1 MSKAEKTLDWQPA
14 CSLDLLRD
22 RAQLLSKLRVFFSQ
36 RNVLEVETPTL
47 YPFANPDPMIEGFEV
62 LKSQTD
68 LSSLHLQTSPEFA
81 MKRLLAAGSGA
92 IYQICRAYRRSET
105 GRYHNPEF
113 TILEW
118 YRPGFTLHQL
128 MQEVEDLLMLVLP
141 ASLIR
146 HAVDYI
152 TYQSAFSKAVG
163 LDPLT
168 ATIAEF
174 VLAAT
179 RIGYPEA
186 ERLCADNRSAWL
198 DFLFSHA
205 VQPQL
210 PKQRI
215 VFVYNYPAC
224 QSALARLHPQ
234 QPEVAERV
242 EVFING
248 IELGNGFQELTDS
261 TQQRQRFIEQQAE
274 RAQQGMMVHRL
285 DEDLLA
291 ALDAGLPDAAGI
303 AIGLDRLLM
312 LICNT
317 DHIREVLTFPLMEI

>member
-1 MSKAEKTLDWQPA
+1 VSKAEETLDWQPT
-14 CSLDLLRD
+14 CSLDLIRG
-22 RAQLLSKLRVFFSQ
+22 RAQLLSKLRVFFAQ
-36 RNVLEVETPTL
+36 RNVLEVETPAL
-47 YPFANPDPMIEGFEV
+47 YPFANPEPMIEGFEV

-68 LSSLHLQTSPEFA
+68 LSNLYLQTSPEFA

-141 ASLIR
+141 ASRIQ
-146 HAVDYI
+146 HAAAYL
-152 TYQSAFSKAVG
+152 TYQAAFGNAVG
-163 LDPLT
+163 LNPLT
-168 ATIAEF
+168 ATISDF
-174 VLAAT
+174 VAAAKT
-179 RIGYPEA
+179 HGYHEA
-186 ERLCADNRSAWL
+186 ETLCADNRSAWL
-198 DFLFSHA
+198 DFLFSHV

-210 PKQRI
+210 PEQRI

-224 QSALARLHPQ
+224 QAALARLHPQ
-234 QPEVAERV
+234 QSEVAERV

-248 IELGNGFQELTDS
+248 VELGNGFQELTDS
-261 TQQRQRFIEQQAE
+261 KQQRQRFIEQQAE
-274 RAQQGMMVHRL
+274 REKQGMMVPCL
-285 DEDLLA
+285 DENLLA
-291 ALDAGLPDAAGI
+291 ALDAGLPETAGI

-317 DHIREVLTFPLMEI
+317 DHISEVLTFPLR

>member
-1 MSKAEKTLDWQPA
+1 M
-14 CSLDLLRD
+14 
-22 RAQLLSKLRVFFSQ
+22 LSKLRVFFAQ
-36 RNVLEVETPTL
+36 RDVLEVETPTL
-47 YPFANPDPMIEGFEV
+47 YPCANPEPMIEGFEV

-68 LSSLHLQTSPEFA
+68 LSRLYLQTSPEFA

-128 MQEVEDLLMLVLP
+128 MQEVEELLMSVLS
-141 ASLIR
+141 ASQIQ
-146 HAVDYI
+146 HAADYL
-152 TYQSAFSKAVG
+152 TYQAVFRKAVG

-168 ATIAEF
+168 ATIADFEF
-174 VLAAT
+174 AAIRLA
-179 RIGYPEA
+179 YPEA
-186 ERLCADNRSAWL
+186 ELLCANNRSAWL
-198 DFLFSHA
+198 DFLFSHV

-210 PKQRI
+210 PEQRI

-248 IELGNGFQELTDS
+248 VELGNGFQELTDS
-261 TQQRQRFIEQQAE
+261 KQQRQRFVEQQAE
-274 RAQQGMMVHRL
+274 RAQQGMMVPCL
-285 DEDLLA
+285 DENLLA
-291 ALDAGLPDAAGI
+291 ALDAGLPETAGI

-317 DHIREVLTFPLMEI
+317 DHISDVLIFPLR